1 MDMKLLCSAKEGV
14 VFMGGVTIQDVL
26 LPQEGQVIWDGLVY
40 GLLFFSLIAL
50 FMLSQGSMRDTL
62 MISAVVMFCI
72 LDKTYAWGY
81 IVKPDGVYPGMPTDC
96 TVYPKICERDVRVEA
111 HLVHLGTY
119 LMRVL
124 MFSFPLVI
132 AGQTRVGKA
141 RVLAALLAVYAGVYS
156 ASRWYFQQRSASGAV
171 FMIDWLEPQSIFRSS
186 MLVVGL
192 GALAHRWYRN
202 RFRSIDWETEM
213 LVGGVLAS
221 DDTEIEVT
229 QGMDVRP

>member
-81 IVKPDGVYPGMPTDC
+81 IVKPAGVLPGMNPDL
-96 TVYPKICERDVRVEA
+96 ERQVRVNA

-124 MFSFPLVI
+124 MFAFPLVI

-156 ASRWYFQQRSASGAV
+156 AARWYFQQRNAGGAV

-186 MLVVGL
+186 MLVVGI
-192 GALAHRWYRN
+192 GALSHRWYRN

-221 DDTEIEVT
+221 DDTEIEVA